1 MAVPAQREQAVQPLL
16 VSIGALLS
24 ENLLPGMQISLKEER
39 TGQKFHLADTTSKHF
54 SPLPAKSCFARCNP
68 APPHPQVLGR
78 FGVLCASPSA
88 LPGVSPWQSSF

>member
-39 TGQKFHLADTTSKHF
+39 TGAEI
-54 SPLPAKSCFARCNP
+54 
-68 APPHPQVLGR
+68 PPG
-78 FGVLCASPSA
+78 
-88 LPGVSPWQSSF
+88 